1 MPNVCQREVEWS
13 DFYLGNA
20 AGKAG
25 SKVGAARCRRRAVDW
40 GSKQG
45 GTLNPSECPEFGMH
59 GLITGLGSDAS
70 CSNPRLA
77 AYLLCDLG
85 QTLHFSGLCLGQ
97 SLGHIKC

>member
-45 GTLNPSECPEFGMH
+45 GTLNPSEWPEFGMH